1 MGREKN
7 VDAETERRV
16 AENRLNWDDRARV
29 HAASPFYEVE
39 RLVSDHGYVS
49 PVARRDHE
57 VLLPHL
63 GTRGLAGR
71 SVLHLQ
77 CHIGTDTLCWER
89 LGAGEVW
96 GLDFSPASLELA
108 REISERAGAHVT
120 YVEGDARRA
129 ADAIDRQFDVVVT
142 GTGAL
147 EWLPELSSWA
157 RSAAR
162 LLRPG
167 GVLLVRDDHPLLG
180 ALAYESLTV
189 HGDYLSGGV
198 DDYEDDG
205 SYVPGTEGTIAHTAA
220 HNWNHDFQELI
231 GGLLAAGLVIED
243 FRESPHAEWRS
254 LPCLVET
261 PDGWA
266 MPEGSPRIPLTFAVV
281 ARKPASRSVRPA

>member
-1 MGREKN
+1 MDTQTEEK
-7 VDAETERRV
+7 V
-16 AENRLNWDDRARV
+16 AENRANWDDRAAV

-39 RLVSDHGYVS
+39 RLTSDRSYVS
-49 PVARRDHE
+49 PVVRRDLE

-63 GTRGLAGR
+63 GPKGLDGR

-96 GLDFSPASLELA
+96 GLDFSPASLEHA
-108 REISERAGAHVT
+108 RDIAARAGAHVT

-129 ADAIDRQFDVVVT
+129 ADVIDRQFDVIVT

-147 EWLPELSSWA
+147 EWLPELASWA

-167 GVLLVRDDHPLLG
+167 GILMVRDDHPLLG
-180 ALAYESLTV
+180 ALVYESLEV
-189 HGDYLSGGV
+189 HGDYLSGSC

-205 SYVPGTEGTIAHTAA
+205 SYVPGTEGTIQHAAA
-220 HNWNHDFQELI
+220 HNWNHDFQELL
-231 GGLLAAGLVIED
+231 GSLLSAGLELVD
-243 FRESPHAEWRS
+243 FRESPYAEWRS

-261 PDGWA
+261 PDGWT
-266 MPEGSPRIPLTFAVV
+266 MPAEGPRIPLTFAVV
-281 ARKPASRSVRPA
+281 ARRR

>member
-1 MGREKN
+1 MEQSIEEK
-7 VDAETERRV
+7 V
-16 AENRLNWDDRARV
+16 AENRVNWDDRAPV

-39 RLVSDHGYVS
+39 RLVHDAAHVS
-49 PVARRDHE
+49 AVVRRDYE
-57 VLLPHL
+57 VLRPHL
-63 GTRGLAGR
+63 PASGLSGL

-96 GLDFSPASLELA
+96 GLDFSPASIAHA
-108 REISERAGAHVT
+108 REITSRAGGHVT
-120 YVEGDARRA
+120 YAEGDARRA
-129 ADAIDRQFDVVVT
+129 DEVIDRQFDVIVT

-157 RSAAR
+157 QSTAR

-167 GVLLVRDDHPLLG
+167 GTLMVRDDHPLLG
-180 ALAYESLTV
+180 ALVYESLTV
-189 HGDYLSGGV
+189 HGDYLSGSC

-205 SYVPGTEGTIAHTAA
+205 SYVPGTSGTIAHTAA
-220 HNWNHDFQELI
+220 HNWNHDFQELL
-231 GGLLAAGLVIED
+231 GSLLAAGLEIED
-243 FRESPHAEWRS
+243 FRESPYAEWQS

-261 PDGWA
+261 PDGWT

-281 ARKPASRSVRPA
+281 ARKR